1 MKKFAFAIIGIM
13 MLASATSCKRSFTCT
28 CVYPGKTVGT
38 TTTTI
43 KAVKKSDAEAT
54 CSAQNIGAQANGGS
68 CALN

>member
-1 MKKFAFAIIGIM
+1 MKKIAIAIAGII
-13 MLASATSCKRSFTCT
+13 MLSGASSCKRSFTCT

-54 CSAQNIGAQANGGS
+54 CNAQNIGAQANGGS